1 MCSSGLILSNV
12 YRKLSEAEVTLLLR
26 IADHSGTEPPSVAG
40 LRSKPRELFVM
51 RHRFSGP
58 AMAQRPRL
66 PLCLAWAL
74 LLTLTSGCCSAW
86 GQPQSPADTTYSS
99 AWNLAKSDPQ
109 ALVKAAIDNEIKNSY
124 GHRPPMRYL
133 LKKKTRN
140 TDTTK
145 EIVET
150 GQGGVAHLVAI
161 QNQPLNATQAQT
173 ELQRLQELASDPAAQ
188 QHRHRSEERDT
199 ARIVAVMRLLPDA
212 FINHF
217 EGSAQTVN
225 GTAIRIGFEPNPHFS
240 PPTLESR
247 ILTGIRGEIW
257 IDPAD
262 LRVVRVE
269 GHLFRQVDYG
279 WGILGTLYPGGTIT
293 IEQVKTPECGWQ
305 LSRLTLNMTGKEL
318 MLKSLRVVVDE
329 TVTDYHRVPAGWK
342 YTDAITWLLHNAGNT
357 KLADNQ
363 P

>member
-1 MCSSGLILSNV
+1 MGSSGLTLSNV

-26 IADHSGTEPPSVAG
+26 TADRSGTEPPSVAG

-58 AMAQRPRL
+58 AIARRPWVSL
-66 PLCLAWAL
+66 VLGWAL
-74 LLTLTSGCCSAW
+74 LCTFTFGC
-86 GQPQSPADTTYSS
+86 SS
-99 AWNLAKSDPQ
+99 ALAQSDPPANSASSSVWNLAKSDPH

-124 GHRPPMRYL
+124 GRRPPMRYL
-133 LKKKTRN
+133 LNKKTRN

-161 QNQPLNATQAQT
+161 QNQPLNATQTQT
-173 ELQRLQELASDPAAQ
+173 ELQRLQELASDPATQ

-199 ARIVAVMRLLPDA
+199 ARIIAVMRLLPDA

-217 EGSAQTVN
+217 EGSAQAAN
-225 GTAIRIGFEPNPHFS
+225 GTAIRIGFETNPHFS

-329 TVTDYHRVPAGWK
+329 TVTDYHRVPAEWK

-357 KLADNQ
+357 KLAANQ